1 MKSRPLQTFARKH
14 GIILLLMTT
23 SFAASGCHEPEAD
36 IPDAQTTAVDEQF
49 TYTRI
54 PESLC
59 GNLDYEGFASIG
71 DQTII
76 WDTNED
82 QTSKPD
88 YTPASEICSSEFHL
102 NDTYSHFNAEFTVGG
117 QYATIADQ
125 MAEIR
130 LEPWDIYPYN
140 DPTHI
145 DRHLPEE
152 ELPQADIRDL
162 EFEGWDA
169 VTLINIVELSDDL
182 NTWDPDGRGIHCFM
196 LFQHDNLVIQLEL
209 QKKALEEEHRPDIE
223 PYVETLADLADQMR
237 DQIAEAS
244 A

>member
-1 MKSRPLQTFARKH
+1 MAADLCGSMDFGDLHSLGDMELVSDTSATS
-14 GIILLLMTT
+14 TT
-23 SFAASGCHEPEAD
+23 SLGHAP
-36 IPDAQTTAVDEQF
+36 I
-49 TYTRI
+49 
-54 PESLC
+54 
-59 GNLDYEGFASIG
+59 LDNCYINFVG
-71 DQTII
+71 D
-76 WDTNED
+76 
-82 QTSKPD
+82 
-88 YTPASEICSSEFHL
+88 
-102 NDTYSHFNAEFTVGG
+102 DTYSRLIADFTVGG
-117 QYATIADQ
+117 SHATIADQ
-125 MAEIR
+125 MAEIQ

-152 ELPQADIRDL
+152 ELPQADISDF
-162 EFEGWDA
+162 EVEGWDA
-169 VTLINIVELSDDL
+169 ATLINIVELSDDL

-223 PYVETLADLADQMR
+223 PYVDTLADLADQMR

>member
-1 MKSRPLQTFARKH
+1 MAADLCASMDFGDLHSLGDKELVSDTSATS
-14 GIILLLMTT
+14 TT
-23 SFAASGCHEPEAD
+23 SLGHAPILDNCYINFVAD
-36 IPDAQTTAVDEQF
+36 
-49 TYTRI
+49 
-54 PESLC
+54 
-59 GNLDYEGFASIG
+59 
-71 DQTII
+71 
-76 WDTNED
+76 
-82 QTSKPD
+82 
-88 YTPASEICSSEFHL
+88 
-102 NDTYSHFNAEFTVGG
+102 DTYSRLIADFTVGG
-117 QYATIADQ
+117 SHATIADQ